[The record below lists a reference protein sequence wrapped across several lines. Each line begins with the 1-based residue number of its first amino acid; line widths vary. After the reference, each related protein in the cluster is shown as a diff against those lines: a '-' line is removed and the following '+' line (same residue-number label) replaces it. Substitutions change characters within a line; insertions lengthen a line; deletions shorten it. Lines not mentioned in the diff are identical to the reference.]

1 MEILEEEVEMVEEVE
16 EGGGG
21 KWVSAPSK
29 YQTQWRYWRREDSRL
44 GLRLTLSVWNAT
56 TIFAAP
62 PE

>member
-1 MEILEEEVEMVEEVE
+1 MVEEVE